1 MTEEA
6 DQEGGEWKYG
16 KTQTNEAKLAE
27 WETVEGACQGSLT
40 SVIVT

>member
-16 KTQTNEAKLAE
+16 KTQSKEITLAE
-27 WETVEGACQGSLT
+27 QEAVEGACQGSLT
-40 SVIVT
+40 SVTVM